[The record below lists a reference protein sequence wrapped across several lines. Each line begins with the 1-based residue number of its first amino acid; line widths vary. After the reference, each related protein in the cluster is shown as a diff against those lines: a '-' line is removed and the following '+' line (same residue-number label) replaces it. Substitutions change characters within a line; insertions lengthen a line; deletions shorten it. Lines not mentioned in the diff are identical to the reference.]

1 MAPTPKAHGRERWE
15 MALPVRGGGWELPSD
30 VIVVGAG
37 PAGSTAALVLAR
49 AGVRVRIIDR
59 AEFPRDKLC
68 GDTLNPGALSIL
80 ERLGGPQGPPLRAA
94 VEERALS
101 ISGMTVTGPGGARVS
116 ADYPHG
122 LRGAAI
128 VRRDLDSIFLN
139 AAIAAG
145 AEFEPGVAARAPLVA
160 DRPRSVTGVRV
171 SRNGQPFS
179 LSARVVIGAE
189 GRHARLAFA
198 LGLSRFV
205 CSPKRWAFGAYFT
218 DVEGLSSRGEM
229 HIRPDG
235 YIGVAPLPGG
245 LANVCVV
252 RELHRCRLRRVQE
265 DPPYASMNRAV
276 GRVLSDPPMPEA
288 RSPEPEMIIADM
300 IAADPDLK
308 ARFSGARRVSPV
320 TTLGPL
326 GIEST
331 AAGCPGLLLAGD
343 AAGFIDPMTG
353 DGLRFALRG
362 GELAA
367 QAALA
372 ELESGRPAHRALAAG
387 RSTEFSLKWR
397 LNRGLRFLVGSPRA
411 VGLATRVSTFWEA
424 PIRLLVALAGDVPLA
439 RREGIAEGS

>member
-1 MAPTPKAHGRERWE
+1 M
-15 MALPVRGGGWELPSD
+15 D

-68 GDTLNPGALSIL
+68 GDTLNPGALSIA
-80 ERLGGPQGPPLRAA
+80 ERLGVRKLVG
-94 VEERALS
+94 ERALS
-101 ISGMTVTGPGGARVS
+101 ISGMTVTGPGGAQVS
-116 ADYPHG
+116 AAYPHG
-122 LRGAAI
+122 LQGAAI
-128 VRRDLDSIFLN
+128 ARRDLDEIFLN
-139 AAIAAG
+139 AAMAAG
-145 AEFEPGVAARAPLVA
+145 AEFQPGVSARDPIVTN
-160 DRPRSVTGVRV
+160 DRRSVTGVRV
-171 SRNGQPFS
+171 SRKGHPFS

-205 CSPKRWAFGAYFT
+205 KSPKRWAFGAYFT
-218 DVEGLSSRGEM
+218 DVEGLGDRGEM
-229 HIRPDG
+229 HIRPEG

-245 LANVCVV
+245 MTNVCVV
-252 RELHRCRLRRVQE
+252 RDFFRLK
-265 DPPYASMNRAV
+265 
-276 GRVLSDPPMPEA
+276 PEA
-288 RSPEPEMIIADM
+288 TDTTVASGFSRKASDVIASA
-300 IAADPDLK
+300 IAADLLLR
-308 ARFSGARRVSPV
+308 ARFRHARCVSPV

-367 QAALA
+367 QAALR
-372 ELESGRPAHRALAAG
+372 ELESGVPAHPALAAW
-387 RSTEFSLKWR
+387 RSREFSLKWR
-397 LNRGLRFLVGSPRA
+397 MNRGLRLLVGSPRA
-411 VGLATRVSTFWEA
+411 VGLATTISTFWEA
-424 PIRLLVALAGDVPLA
+424 PIRLLIALAGDVPLA
-439 RREGIAEGS
+439 QRRPTFAPLRRRPAEDA